1 MVAYMNS
8 LRLQPIRRI
17 LLAIALIALS
27 TGVLVITS
35 TAANAQTSASQDK
48 IIVSGAS
55 GQLGGL
61 VVQGLLA
68 RGVPAKNLILVSR
81 TPDTLASYAKQG
93 ATVRFGDFEKPE
105 SLAAAYA
112 GGTRMLLI
120 SIGFSKTPR
129 PQSHGRA
136 IEAAKA
142 AGVKQ
147 IAYTSWIAL
156 SKGDTSGL
164 GADHSQTEEILKK
177 SGVAYTFLRNSIY
190 QDAIVAAA
198 AKMVADGKAVAVP
211 NENKIGYVTR
221 EDCAAAAVAVL
232 STPGHENKAYEITGP
247 ELLGQAE
254 IAAAAGA
261 VSGKAIPVVQ
271 PEPGAPP
278 PRAFGG
284 PSASIVSGDVQKL
297 TGRAPTSF
305 KTFLESNKVKLTA
318 TQT

>member
-1 MVAYMNS
+1 MAAIANW
-8 LRLQPIRRI
+8 LRAFRKV
-17 LLAIALIALS
+17 LLAATFLAVSLGAS
-27 TGVLVITS
+27 FM
-35 TAANAQTSASQDK
+35 TAGTANAATQDK

-61 VVQGLLA
+61 VVKGLLA

-81 TPDTLASYAKQG
+81 TPDTLAEYAKQG
-93 ATVRFGDFEKPE
+93 AAVRFGDFEKPE

-120 SIGFSKTPR
+120 SVGFSKVPR
-129 PQSHGRA
+129 PEMHRRA
-136 IEAAKA
+136 IDAAKA

-156 SKGDTSGL
+156 SKGDVSGL
-164 GADHSQTEEILKK
+164 GADHSATEEILKK

-190 QDAIVAAA
+190 QDAVLASA
-198 AKMVADGKAVAVP
+198 AKMVAEGKVTAVP

-221 EDCAAAAVAVL
+221 EDCAAAAAAVL
-232 STPGHENKAYEITGP
+232 STPGHDNKAYDITGP
-247 ELLGQAE
+247 ELVGQAE
-254 IAAAAGA
+254 LAVAASAA
-261 VSGKAIPVVQ
+261 SGKPVQVVQ

-284 PSASIVSGDVQKL
+284 PAASIVSGDVQKL
-297 TGRAPTSF
+297 TGRAPTSI
-305 KTFLESNKVKLTA
+305 KAFLEANKAKLLGTKA
-318 TQT
+318 